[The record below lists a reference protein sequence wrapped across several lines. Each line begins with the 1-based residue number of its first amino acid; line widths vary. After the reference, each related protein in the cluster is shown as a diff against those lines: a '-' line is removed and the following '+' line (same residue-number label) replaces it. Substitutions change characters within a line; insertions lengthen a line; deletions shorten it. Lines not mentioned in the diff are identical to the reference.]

1 MRWILNGIAA
11 AGCISLLASCSQ
23 PPGTTLKR
31 VPLQPDEFFTTGAR
45 QRVITNSD
53 ISNFSRPGLV
63 DPQRIVCTEPSPDAA
78 VALANSLGVGLSIL
92 GQGAG
97 SISSAQVEGLVQL
110 GERTASIQLLRD
122 KMYNTCLAYSNGA
135 ISGTTYSMIM
145 SRLDDVIVT
154 LLLGETA
161 GGAFG
166 RKLAGIGLEASAEAS
181 ASLSGFSNEMGNLE
195 ANIKKLAAANKDVA
209 DKEDKLA
216 AAKEEEPPNQQK
228 VTDAEN
234 NLKDARAKRD
244 ALLQLLQ
251 SNVATASK
259 AGGKVAELK
268 TGGGLSARTDP
279 QIARTLEDMQASF
292 LADDYADDYLA
303 TCLVELSLQQE
314 DRSPEGRALDI
325 LVQAA
330 QSAHLHLTKTPGDVK
345 VQELAKQAT
354 DALGEFLTDTSVVD
368 EHHHPKMSP
377 TKQLFEAFFHE
388 WQDEADTSRVDRT
401 DLVAFVNVL
410 TRTEHSSQLAVFC
423 REHLPDF
430 LVTAHAGFEKFRT
443 LREKLKSEVK
453 LGETSARI
461 REAEANR
468 LAEFG
473 RALQT
478 CGTIP
483 AEEQANC
490 RNLVLSGTL
499 PALKAPPEEQPDT
512 N

>member
-1 MRWILNGIAA
+1 MRWTLNGIAA
-11 AGCISLLASCSQ
+11 AGCISLLAACTQ
-23 PPGTTLKR
+23 PPGTTLER

-45 QRVITNSD
+45 QRVIANSD

-63 DPQRIVCTEPSPDAA
+63 DPRRVVCTEPSPDAA
-78 VALANSLGVGLSIL
+78 VAMANSLGVGLSIL

-97 SISSAQVEGLVQL
+97 SLSSTQVEGLVQL

-122 KMYNTCLAYSNGA
+122 KMYQTCLAYANGA
-135 ISGTTYSMIM
+135 VSGTTYSMIM
-145 SRLDDVIVT
+145 SRLDDTIVT

-181 ASLSGFSNEMGNLE
+181 ASLSSFSNEMDNLD
-195 ANIKKLAAANKDVA
+195 ANTKKLAAANKDVA
-209 DKEDKLA
+209 EKEQKVADAKA
-216 AAKEEEPPNQQK
+216 ALPTDGTEPTEPQK
-228 VTDAEN
+228 QAVTDAEKE
-234 NLKDARAKRD
+234 LTDARAKRN

-259 AGGKVAELK
+259 AGGKVAQLK
-268 TGGGLSARTDP
+268 TGGGLSVRTDP

-292 LADDYADDYLA
+292 LVDDYADEYLA

-314 DRSPEGRALDI
+314 DRSPGGRALNI
-325 LVQAA
+325 LAQAA
-330 QSAHLHLTKTPGDVK
+330 QNAHFQLTQKPGDVTA
-345 VQELAKQAT
+345 QQMATQAA
-354 DALGEFLTDTSVVD
+354 DDLGEFLADTTLA
-368 EHHHPKMSP
+368 EHVKLSP
-377 TKQLFEAFFHE
+377 TKQLFDAFIME
-388 WQDEADTSRVDRT
+388 WKDRESEPRVDRL

-410 TRTEHSSQLAVFC
+410 ARSEHSSQLALFC
-423 REHLPDF
+423 REHLPGF
-430 LVTAHAGFEKFRT
+430 LKEAYAGFEEFRT

-461 REAEANR
+461 GEAEAKR

-473 RALQT
+473 KALQT

-483 AEEQANC
+483 ADEQANC
-490 RNLVLSGTL
+490 RKRVLSF
-499 PALKAPPEEQPDT
+499 
-512 N
+512 